1 MPVKRKKF
9 FYGWVVVAGAWISTF
24 VCSMA
29 LGTFGVFLP
38 ELIKPISEGGLGQ
51 TKSMLSGAYSLNM
64 IVVAIFALAAGML
77 VDRLGLRR
85 VMLIGGAVAVA
96 GFVLLSLT
104 THIWQ
109 FYLFYG
115 IVAPAGI
122 AFAHMVPSISTV
134 RRWFMRHAA
143 LAVGIAMT
151 GSGLGVVIFALV
163 MGALVGDIGWQ
174 DSYLVMGAIIFTGV
188 TAGAFLMKKDPE
200 SVGTYPD
207 GRRPTEEE
215 IVSRPDYVARD
226 VTWSIKHALK
236 TRTWWLFVC
245 AQFYYVAVLGFIG
258 HIKAWGM
265 EEVMVSDWTATSMIS
280 ILVGAAAASR
290 LIAGALSDWT
300 MRRYNVTRKPAMYVC
315 LFLITIG
322 CIVAMPTGAD
332 NTAGLTSVAVLVG
345 LGYGIGMA
353 MFPTYLGDLFGVKSV
368 PKLFGVMYVFTAGI
382 FGALGPSLYGLIS
395 DGLGS
400 YNVAFLITAVLCVIS
415 SISLYLIK
423 PPVRLVEKAISAVPA
438 FP

>member
-1 MPVKRKKF
+1 VLHRKNKM

-24 VCSMA
+24 VCSMS

-38 ELIKPISEGGLGQ
+38 ELAKPVSEGGLGQ
-51 TKSMLSGAYSLNM
+51 TKGMLSGAYSLNM
-64 IVVAIFALAAGML
+64 IVVAISALAAGML
-77 VDRLGLRR
+77 VDRIGLRR
-85 VMLIGGAVAVA
+85 VMLIGGVIAVA
-96 GFVLLSLT
+96 GFILLSQT

-115 IVAPAGI
+115 MIAPAGV
-122 AFAHMVPSISTV
+122 AFAHIVPSISTV

-151 GSGLGVVIFALV
+151 GSGLGVVVFALV
-163 MGALVGDIGWQ
+163 MGAMLGDIGWQ
-174 DSYLVMGAIIFTGV
+174 NSYLAMGAIIFVGV
-188 TAGAFLMKKDPE
+188 AVGAFLMKKDPE
-200 SVGTYPD
+200 SVGAHPD
-207 GRRPTEEE
+207 GRKPTEEE
-215 IVSRPDYVARD
+215 MASRSDYSARD
-226 VTWSIKHALK
+226 VTWSIKHVLK
-236 TRTWWLFVC
+236 TRTWWLFMC

-280 ILVGAAAASR
+280 ILVGAAVVSR
-290 LIAGALSDWT
+290 LVVGALSDWT
-300 MRRYNVTRKPAMYVC
+300 MRRYKVTRKPAMFIC

-322 CIVAMPTGAD
+322 CIVATQTGAG
-332 NTAGLTSVAVLVG
+332 NTAGLASVAVLVG

-353 MFPTYLGDLFGVKSV
+353 MYPTYLGDLFGVKSV

-382 FGALGPSLYGLIS
+382 FGALGPSLYGFIS

-400 YNVAFLITAVLCVIS
+400 YNIAFLITAVLCVIS

-423 PPVRLVEKAISAVPA
+423 PPVKPVEEVVSAVSA